1 MKCIKVKAFVA
12 PVGKEY
18 DATAYPGLGAFFSEA
33 SNTLFFVGYAAG
45 STVPHVAPV
54 AIGTASKLLWELPGP
69 TPGLELV
76 ATPNPGFSE
85 DFILKALA
93 IAQSPQL
100 AVSLLIKP
108 A

>member
-1 MKCIKVKAFVA
+1 MRHIEVKEFVA

-18 DATAYPGLGAFFSEA
+18 DVSVYPGRGAYLNIEN
-33 SNTLFFVGYAAG
+33 NTLFFVLCPVG
-45 STVPHVAPV
+45 SALPYVSSMAV
-54 AIGTASKLLWELPGP
+54 GTASSMLVELPEP
-69 TPGLELV
+69 TLEL
-76 ATPNPGFSE
+76 TSNPGFSE

-100 AVSLLIKP
+100 AVNLLVKP